1 MGRIKVSLGVCL
13 GLLLLI
19 CASAAPVFADSV
31 QVQYTVTGAFSSSVG
46 SAPLSGPD
54 GTYSMNFTLPQMPT
68 PDFSDAAAGDF
79 AIMNVPISYSFQCQG
94 CSSTTSFSGLA
105 EDVDFAGPSL
115 GGMFVVEFLTGGHD
129 YYFQFTGDTLFSGS
143 VDQPT
148 LLPGGP
154 FDLTNAGLF
163 GLDNNEFVDLGSAT
177 VQGVP
182 TPEPSTLGLLLTA
195 AAMLGLFALLKLQ
208 RA

>member
-1 MGRIKVSLGVCL
+1 MGRIKVCL
-13 GLLLLI
+13 GLLFVVF
-19 CASAAPVFADSV
+19 ASASPVFADSV
-31 QVQYTVTGAFSSSVG
+31 QVQYTVTGTFSSSVG
-46 SAPLSGPD
+46 SAPLSGAD
-54 GTYSMNFTLPQMPT
+54 GTYSMNFALPQMPT
-68 PDFSDAAAGDF
+68 PDYVDTTAGDF

-94 CSSTTSFSGLA
+94 CSSATNFSGTA

-129 YYFQFTGDTLFSGS
+129 YYFQFAGDTLFTGS

-154 FDLTNAGLF
+154 FNLTNAELF
-163 GLDNNEFVDLGSAT
+163 GLDDNEFVDLGSAT
-177 VQGVP
+177 VQGVA
-182 TPEPSTLGLLLTA
+182 TPEPSTLALLLTA
-195 AAMLGLFALLKLQ
+195 AATLGLFALFKLQ

>member
-1 MGRIKVSLGVCL
+1 MGRIKICFGVL
-13 GLLLLI
+13 FLI
-19 CASAAPVFADSV
+19 CASVAPVFADSV
-31 QVQYTVTGAFSSSVG
+31 QVQYTVTGTFSSSVD
-46 SAPLSGPD
+46 SAPLSGPN
-54 GTYSMNFTLPQMPT
+54 GAYSMNFTLPQMPT
-68 PDFSDAAAGDF
+68 PNYADTTAGDF
-79 AIMNVPISYSFQCQG
+79 AVMNVQISYSFQCQG
-94 CSSTTSFSGLA
+94 CSSATSFSGIA

-115 GGMFVVEFLTGGHD
+115 GGMFVVAFLTGGHD

-163 GLDNNEFVDLGSAT
+163 GLDDNAFVDLGSAT
-177 VQGVP
+177 VQGVA
-182 TPEPSTLGLLLTA
+182 TPEPSTLALLLTETA
-195 AAMLGLFALLKLQ
+195 TLGLLALLKLQ